1 MNVLWQIYEEL
12 FLNAEKSIFFHL
24 NAPPKVTLPVY
35 KTQAICK
42 ASDNVRRSLRKNI
55 LSQVFCDTQRGKYH
69 EA

>member
-42 ASDNVRRSLRKNI
+42 ASDNVRRSLRKNVSTG
-55 LSQVFCDTQRGKYH
+55 LEHRGSKVKT
-69 EA
+69 EV

>member
-24 NAPPKVTLPVY
+24 NAPPKVTLPVC

-42 ASDNVRRSLRKNI
+42 ASDNVRRSLRKNV
-55 LSQVFCDTQRGKYH
+55 STGPEHRGSKVKT
-69 EA
+69 EV